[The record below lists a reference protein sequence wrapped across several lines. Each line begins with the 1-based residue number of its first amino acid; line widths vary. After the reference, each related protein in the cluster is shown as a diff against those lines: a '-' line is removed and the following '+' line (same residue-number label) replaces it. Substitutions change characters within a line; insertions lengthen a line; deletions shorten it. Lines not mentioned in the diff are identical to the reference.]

1 MASYGQFE
9 TSREVVRTGLG
20 VVWSARP
27 KGQSVPPG
35 QEKHAIKL
43 REAIEDFVGAQRA
56 RELIDEFLGRAEA
69 QIAARNASGLPAG
82 DWGFLAPIHDKGPC
96 DEGAYIVTDL
106 YPRSVRWL
114 AQTRTPVSGPMLARF
129 TSGVLGGLRQFE
141 KAGRVHGNI
150 KPSNVFLAGA
160 EDLTLADVKLDDPMP
175 RAGLTQPERDADLAE
190 LGKLIYLLVTGKPFR
205 DLHQLPRDT
214 APEWQQLLEAEPTWR
229 KLCFDLIN
237 PEAARPTFEEIDAR
251 ITQSPAAGA
260 AAGSTLE
267 FQVAPVVRQKKTGRN
282 IAIAAGVG
290 VVLIVVGAVVLSG
303 NEKSGP
309 APIVKKIERVEEV
322 PVFSE
327 ADPRQ
332 SGWAERDDPVPMTRL
347 QALIQEADALT
358 GKPLDERSRELA
370 TLIEAFTARRAEI
383 QAMDWNEDTKPA
395 ILDAM
400 AKLAEMSRQFDAPL
414 DAFAAEVKKAQL
426 VQKREEAE
434 RASGLK
440 WLQNQKTALAEG
452 DLLFEAAAD
461 GPLNQAWARWVDQ
474 LIADATLDESTKEKR
489 GRELRDGLRALN
501 REVGVEVDP
510 QLAYAEL
517 LNSKQKELVR
527 KTMEEVPF
535 FKDLQWQPNEE
546 EVRKRLGSFLEYR
559 SAVETA
565 FSEGTRVG
573 GMIAE
578 GGYALL
584 EEALPGRTLDQVWK
598 DVESIPV
605 FADLLNDQ
613 ALMGKAPEIRRAVE
627 LVAQLRSIAAYTDAK
642 PLEDVLASADISPS
656 TGATAWVALGT
667 ALPVNTRADLL
678 RHLDAFKKVTALRS
692 AIADSDRANQFLV
705 RAERAMRTR
714 WTDAFLKAADLESV
728 TALLGDRDA
737 AAVDEATIEALPARC
752 KYNLALAEFKATNA
766 RLSAP
771 TQRRALTAEK
781 DKFLA
786 AVAAMGPE
794 IQNDPAVSATISGL
808 RAIFEGQKL
817 PKVEDFSEMGPARIK
832 DWVAKVEGADFES
845 VSYTFTPRGR
855 SAVVIS
861 FRQVKQDATGEVA
874 YIQTTEL
881 SIEQANAIA
890 VSAGP
895 TSGIARLLPREAPD
909 SKGGVRAWISGQ
921 NARTSLIQPVS
932 VPNPSTDTGRG
943 SWEQTG
949 GGWWGAIPFRSGQA
963 PFAEGVAPLSPSAA
977 TPFQSAPVS
986 LLLTIAATAGCRPP
1000 TVSEF
1005 KAAVAMEGGWSPSP
1019 DSNLRDQTWLRQKEF
1034 VAQMPSAPQGESWPD
1049 YGAFTGPTKPAENA
1063 GAVAAVDFDDKALWF
1078 RPVQEGP
1085 GSQLKNLIGNVA
1097 ELVVEDAEGWAP
1109 DMRISDAV
1117 KLLQGN
1123 VAVMG
1128 GSAQSAREIAIDTP
1142 LKMRREEL
1150 RDGPSDVGIRLAFPG
1165 LQVVNISAKMADV
1178 LAGAKVVVGV
1188 R

>member
-35 QEKHAIKL
+35 QEKHAVKL
-43 REAIEDFVGAQRA
+43 REAIEDFVGAERA
-56 RELIDEFLGRAEA
+56 RELIEEFLGRAEA
-69 QIAARNASGLPAG
+69 QIAARDASGLPAG
-82 DWGFLAPIHDKGPC
+82 EWGFLAPIHDKGPC

-114 AQTRTPVSGPMLARF
+114 AQTRAPVSGPMLARF
-129 TSGVLGGLRQFE
+129 TSGVLGALRQFE
-141 KAGRVHGNI
+141 KAGRVHGNV

-160 EDLTLADVKLDDPMP
+160 EDLALADIKLDDPLP
-175 RAGLTQPERDADLAE
+175 KAGLTQSERDADLAE

-214 APEWQQLLEAEPTWR
+214 APEWQQLVEAEPTWR

-237 PEAARPTFEEIDAR
+237 PESARPTFEEIDAR
-251 ITQSPAAGA
+251 IAQNAAAGA

-290 VVLIVVGAVVLSG
+290 VVLIGVGVVMLGG
-303 NEKSGP
+303 NKKSGL

-327 ADPRQ
+327 PDPRQ

-358 GKPLDERSRELA
+358 GKPLDERTRELA
-370 TLIEAFTARRAEI
+370 TLIDAFTARRSEI
-383 QAMDWNEDTKPA
+383 LAMEWNEDTKPA
-395 ILDAM
+395 ILEAM
-400 AKLAEMSRQFDAPL
+400 ASLSEMSRQFDAPL
-414 DAFAAEVKKAQL
+414 DVFAAEVKRAQL

-452 DLLFEAAAD
+452 DLLFEATAD
-461 GPLNQAWARWVDQ
+461 GPLNQAWARWLDQ
-474 LIADATLDESTKEKR
+474 LIADPTLDESSKEKR

-501 REVGVEVDP
+501 RDVGVEVDP
-510 QLAYAEL
+510 RLAYAEL

-527 KTMEEVPF
+527 KTMEEVEF

-546 EVRKRLGSFLEYR
+546 EVKKRLGSFLEYR

-573 GMIAE
+573 SMIGE

-584 EEALPGRTLDQVWK
+584 EEALPGKTLDQVWK
-598 DVESIPV
+598 EVESIPV
-605 FADLLNDQ
+605 FADLLQDQ
-613 ALMGKAPEIRRAVE
+613 ALMGKAPEIRQAVE
-627 LVAQLRSIAAYTDAK
+627 LVAQLRSIAAYTEAK
-642 PLEDVLASADISPS
+642 ALEDVLARADLSPS

-667 ALPVNTRADLL
+667 ALPVNTRDDLL
-678 RHLDAFKKVTALRS
+678 RHLDAFKKVTALR
-692 AIADSDRANQFLV
+692 AGIADSDRASQFLI
-705 RAERAMRTR
+705 RAERAIRKR
-714 WTDAFLKAADLESV
+714 WTDAFLKAPDLDTV
-728 TALLGDRDA
+728 TALLGDRE
-737 AAVDEATIEALPARC
+737 AAVIDDATIDALPARC

-771 TQRRALTAEK
+771 TQRKALTAEK
-781 DKFLA
+781 DNFIA

-817 PKVEDFSEMGPARIK
+817 PKVEDFNEMGPARIK
-832 DWVAKVEGADFES
+832 DWTVKVEGADFES
-845 VSYTFTPRGR
+845 VTYTFTPRGR
-855 SAVVIS
+855 PPVVID
-861 FRQVKQDATGEVA
+861 FRQVRIDSTGEVA

-881 SIEQANAIA
+881 SIEQANAIT

-895 TSGIARLLPREAPD
+895 QSQVMANLPKSNDVGSGV
-909 SKGGVRAWISGQ
+909 KAWIAGEG
-921 NARTSLIQPVS
+921 RTSPIAVLAAG
-932 VPNPSTDTGRG
+932 NRDG
-943 SWEQTG
+943 TG
-949 GGWWGAIPFRSGQA
+949 GGWWPYEPQRSGPPAFPEGLECPPPSASTPLQQA
-963 PFAEGVAPLSPSAA
+963 PPRM
-977 TPFQSAPVS
+977 
-986 LLLTIAATAGCRPP
+986 LLAIAAAAGCRPP
-1000 TVSEF
+1000 TAAEF
-1005 KAAVAMEGGWSPSP
+1005 ARAVELEGGWSKSEGV
-1019 DSNLRDQTWLRQKEF
+1019 NLRDRTWQRQLQH
-1034 VAQMPSAPQGESWPD
+1034 VMTMPTEPKNKSWPD
-1049 YGAFTGPTKPAENA
+1049 LGMFQSDLDPPLKEN
-1063 GAVAAVDFDDKALWF
+1063 AVAAVDFDDNHLWF
-1078 RPVQEGP
+1078 WNVEAGG
-1085 GSQLKNLIGNVA
+1085 GSQFKNLVGNVS
-1097 ELVVEDAEGWAP
+1097 EIVLDSDDGWAP
-1109 DMRISDAV
+1109 DMRAADAIRV
-1117 KLLQGN
+1117 LRPKVRVL
-1123 VAVMG
+1123 G
-1128 GSAQSAREIAIDTP
+1128 GSAISPRELAPDVPKKPIAAELQS
-1142 LKMRREEL
+1142 
-1150 RDGPSDVGIRLAFPG
+1150 GCSDLGMRLAFPG

-1178 LAGAKVVVGV
+1178 LAGAKVVVAAQ
-1188 R
+1188 